1 MFQYWKLKQY
11 IEERGVIQK
20 FVAKKPIKN
29 NLERDV

>member
-20 FVAKKPIKN
+20 FVAKKAYKKQP
-29 NLERDV
+29 